1 MNKYDWISVGMCLYG
16 IHLVATAL
24 LQLVSIVTTL
34 VAMGSAFA
42 GLSTFA
48 QMGLFPMLLQSFVGS
63 CLVLLGPNFTA
74 VLERREKRMR
84 ELGQVPAAPA
94 PASPSA

>member
-16 IHLVATAL
+16 IHLVVTAL

-34 VAMGSAFA
+34 FAMGSAFA

-48 QMGLFPMLLQSFVGS
+48 QMGLFPMLVQSFVGT
-63 CLVLLGPNFTA
+63 CLVLLSPYFTA
-74 VLERREKRMR
+74 VLERRERRM
-84 ELGQVPAAPA
+84 LDSGQVPAAPNA
-94 PASPSA
+94 